1 MVRGV
6 LKRPASAVRPPVSR
20 KTNKTEATHA
30 TEAQSKVEAFD
41 KWWQARNNVG
51 ALPRR
56 CDGPLGTTLQETF
69 SDTVHSAA
77 LYVLGKESLP
87 HYATFTEASLLTKYC
102 EIKI

>member
-6 LKRPASAVRPPVSR
+6 LKRPASAVIPPVSR

-41 KWWQARNNVG
+41 EWWRARNNIG
-51 ALPRR
+51 ALPRQ
-56 CDGPLGTTLQETF
+56 CDEPLGMTLQETF

-87 HYATFTEASLLTKYC
+87 HDATFTEASLLTKYC

>member
-6 LKRPASAVRPPVSR
+6 LKPPASAVIPPVSR
-20 KTNKTEATHA
+20 KTNKTKATHA
-30 TEAQSKVEAFD
+30 TEEQSKVEAFD
-41 KWWQARNNVG
+41 KWRQARNGIG

-56 CDGPLGTTLQETF
+56 CDEPLGMTLQETF

-77 LYVLGKESLP
+77 LYVLGRESLP
-87 HYATFTEASLLTKYC
+87 HDATFTEASLLTKYC